1 MLDVTFGLVLCAANV
16 VVTALNVSVWRDT
29 GDSRDLAATVAWAGS
44 SAYWLVRSL
53 VAMVG

>member
-1 MLDVTFGLVLCAANV
+1 MLDVTLGLVLCAANV
-16 VVTALNVSVWRDT
+16 VVTALNASAWRDT
-29 GDSRDLAATVAWAGS
+29 GEGRDLAATVAWAGS